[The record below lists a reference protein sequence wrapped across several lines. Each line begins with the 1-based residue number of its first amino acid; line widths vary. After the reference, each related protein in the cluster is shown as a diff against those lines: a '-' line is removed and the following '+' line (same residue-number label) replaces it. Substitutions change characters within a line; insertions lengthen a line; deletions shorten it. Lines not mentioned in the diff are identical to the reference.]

1 MLVGLLPLYVLLV
14 LAATAAEPPA
24 TRRLAFVGLVSF
36 GLGLAAYAV
45 SPGSDD
51 LMAIARAAAA
61 STDAF
66 FRVNTGLLLLGV
78 VVCAAAAVHAIR
90 RGPTPSAGR
99 ALALLG
105 ISGFVLWTM
114 APLITRSGG
123 WRPAVA
129 AAAMALLVLLAG
141 LAIRGLR
148 GARSQPDPAPVV
160 WPGARSRSPVLAA
173 GFGVG
178 ALATIGAGNAGVVF
192 VGLGLSALADFIDH
206 RRRGAARFPWLPVA
220 ALALVPTWW
229 FMATVAGPAGLSLS
243 ALPDIPFSPA
253 AERLVAIPLGLVSWA
268 FLGLWPMQRLFPDG
282 LLAPL
287 GIALWLKVA
296 SPAVAGGLEHWQPLF
311 VPLGALGLWGAAVT
325 GRGPA
330 AYNAL
335 AFVALASEA
344 PSSAAAALILG
355 ASGLGLRIAPA
366 RAPRHAAQRLAWM
379 LAALALPFAFE
390 AGFRSQVIYTL
401 VAGAGTAL
409 AGWNSM
415 DRSPSIV
422 R

>member
-1 MLVGLLPLYVLLV
+1 MPVGLLPLYVLLV
-14 LAATAAEPPA
+14 LAATAVEPPA
-24 TRRLAFVGLVSF
+24 ARRLAFVGLVSF
-36 GLGLAAYAV
+36 ALGVAAYAV

-51 LMAIARAAAA
+51 LIGIAGAAAA

-78 VVCAAAAVHAIR
+78 IVCAGAAVHAIR
-90 RGPTPSAGR
+90 RGPTPSAGL

-105 ISGFVLWTM
+105 IGGFVLWTI
-114 APLITRSGG
+114 APLIARSGG

-129 AAAMALLVLLAG
+129 AAAMALLALVAG
-141 LAIRGLR
+141 VAIRGLR
-148 GARSQPDPAPVV
+148 GGRSQPEPAPVE
-160 WPGARSRSPVLAA
+160 WPGARSRSPALAA

-178 ALATIGAGNAGVVF
+178 ALATIAGRDAGVVF
-192 VGLGLSALADFIDH
+192 VGLGLSALTDFLD
-206 RRRGAARFPWLPVA
+206 RRRSGARFPWLP
-220 ALALVPTWW
+220 LATLVLAPAWW
-229 FMATVAGPAGLSLS
+229 FMATVAGPAGLSLA
-243 ALPDIPFSPA
+243 ALPEIPFSPA

-268 FLGLWPMQRLFPDG
+268 FLGLWPMHRRFPDG

-311 VPLGALGLWGAAVT
+311 VPLGVLGLWGAAAT

-344 PSSAAAALILG
+344 PSSATAALILG

-366 RAPRHAAQRLAWM
+366 RAPRNAAQRLAWM

-390 AGFRSQVIYTL
+390 AGFRAQVIYTL

-409 AGWNSM
+409 AGWISM
-415 DRSPSIV
+415 DRTPPV
-422 R
+422 AP